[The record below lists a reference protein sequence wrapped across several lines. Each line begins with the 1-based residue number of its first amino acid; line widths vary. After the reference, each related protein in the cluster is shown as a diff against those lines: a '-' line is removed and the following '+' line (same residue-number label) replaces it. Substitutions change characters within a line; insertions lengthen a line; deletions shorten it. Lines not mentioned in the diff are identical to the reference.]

1 MWVGRLVDLIEDHA
15 DELTGRL
22 VRSVR
27 EDPRTIGYHQFG
39 DEELGKRAREVYSHL
54 GQWLGATSEGA
65 VESEYFRLG
74 KIRRAEGIPLSEVV
88 MALLLVRRN
97 LWQFVESQGADTS
110 LELRQQL
117 DLELLVVR
125 FFDRAIFHTVRGYES
140 GGRSANSEG

>member
-22 VRSVR
+22 VRKVR
-27 EDPRTIGYHQFG
+27 EDPRTIGYRQFD
-39 DEELGKRAREVYSHL
+39 DEELGERAREVYSHL
-54 GQWLGATSEGA
+54 GEWLAKSSESA
-65 VESEYFRLG
+65 VEREYFRLG
-74 KIRRAEGIPLSEVV
+74 KIRREEGIPLSEVV

-97 LWQFVESQGADTS
+97 LWQFVESQGANTG

-125 FFDRAIFHTVRGYES
+125 FFDRAIFHTVRGYGS
-140 GGRSANSEG
+140 GG